1 MSEMSGW
8 EAEVAGREAVVSG
21 REVVVVGVSGSLAS
35 LAALRAGAV
44 QARRGGRV
52 LVAVL
57 AWEPPEGEGL
67 YLRHPDPAWARHWYA
82 EARGR
87 LDRAF
92 DEVFGGAPRGVV
104 VERRVVRGRAGRV
117 LCELAA
123 HPDALLVI
131 GARPRRHAARTH
143 RYVHAHAAC
152 AVLTVPAP
160 VRPRGVRRTLRRMTA
175 EDFALANQ

>member
-1 MSEMSGW
+1 MTMS
-8 EAEVAGREAVVSG
+8 GREA
-21 REVVVVGVSGSLAS
+21 VVVGVSGSLAS
-35 LAALRAGAV
+35 LAALRAGAE

-67 YLRHPDPAWARHWYA
+67 YLRHPDAEWARHWYG

-92 DEVFGGAPRGVV
+92 DEVFGGPPRGVV
-104 VERRVVRGRAGRV
+104 SERRVIRGRAGRV
-117 LCELAA
+117 LCDVAA

-131 GARPRRHAARTH
+131 GARPHWRPAPRTH
-143 RYVHAHAAC
+143 RYVHAHATC
-152 AVLTVPAP
+152 AVLTTPAP
-160 VRPRGVRRTLRRMTA
+160 RLPKGVRRTLRRMTPT
-175 EDFALANQ
+175 DFALAGH

>member
-1 MSEMSGW
+1 MSGG
-8 EAEVAGREAVVSG
+8 EVAEAG
-21 REVVVVGVSGSLAS
+21 EAVVVGVSGSLAS
-35 LAALRAGAV
+35 LAALRVGAE

-67 YLRHPDPAWARHWYA
+67 YLRHPDPAWARHWYV

-92 DEVFGGAPRGVV
+92 DEVFGGSPRGVV
-104 VERRVVRGRAGRV
+104 VERRVVRGRPGRV
-117 LCELAA
+117 LCDVAA
-123 HPDALLVI
+123 LHADALLVI
-131 GARPRRHAARTH
+131 GARSHRHRASRTH
-143 RYVHAHAAC
+143 RYVHTHAAC

-160 VRPRGVRRTLRRMTA
+160 RVPRGMRRTLRRMTPA
-175 EDFALANQ
+175 DFALANH